1 MSLPTVGWIGTGVMG
16 RSMAGHLLAAGYPLR
31 VFTRTRERAQPLL
44 DAGATWAEFPR
55 AVAEACEVVC
65 SIVGLPEDVE
75 EVHLGPAGTLAASG
89 SMRLLID
96 LTTSSPALARRIA
109 QRAAERGVGAIDAP
123 VSGGDLGARNA
134 TLSIM
139 CGGEPAAF
147 AQATPLLERLG
158 KTIVLQGG
166 PGAGQHTKMVNQLL
180 IAGTMIGLGEALAYA
195 RHAGLDPEKVLA
207 SVGGGAAASWSLANL
222 APRVLKGDFAPG
234 FFIEHF
240 VKDLRIALEEARRMD
255 LKLPGADNAAR
266 TYADLVA
273 AGHGKA
279 GTQAVV
285 RAYGW

>member
-16 RSMAGHLLAAGYPLR
+16 RSMAGHLLAAGHPLR

-44 DAGATWAEFPR
+44 DAGATWAESPR
-55 AVAEACEVVC
+55 AIAEACEVVC

-75 EVHLGPAGTLAASG
+75 EVHLGPTGTLAG
-89 SMRLLID
+89 PGRMRLLID
-96 LTTSSPALARRIA
+96 LTTSSPALARRSA

-180 IAGTMIGLGEALAYA
+180 IAGTMIGLGEALA
-195 RHAGLDPEKVLA
+195 
-207 SVGGGAAASWSLANL
+207 
-222 APRVLKGDFAPG
+222 
-234 FFIEHF
+234 
-240 VKDLRIALEEARRMD
+240 
-255 LKLPGADNAAR
+255 
-266 TYADLVA
+266 
-273 AGHGKA
+273 
-279 GTQAVV
+279 
-285 RAYGW
+285 